1 MIRHYLR
8 TLCYPGD
15 DGKWKLNLLHA
26 TIQIGVP
33 VIGAIAS
40 HLLGIRIDQRQN
52 IFSLISVITGL
63 MCTVAALLFETRTST
78 LRSDSLTTHR
88 DENSVDELFY
98 LCCWLIVAGILGSLL
113 LFLPDLSYPVSIPIL
128 LRDLYSC
135 VCMAFVLHFAMA
147 MSSFATRFIRIYIRT
162 AEHRD

>member
-1 MIRHYLR
+1 MIRHYLG
-8 TLCYPGD
+8 TLCYLGD
-15 DGKWKLNLLHA
+15 DGKRKLNLLHA
-26 TIQIGVP
+26 TVQIGVP
-33 VIGAIAS
+33 IMGAIVS
-40 HLLGIRIDQRQN
+40 HFLGIKIDQRQN

-78 LRSDSLTTHR
+78 LRSDSLATCR

-98 LCCWLIVAGILGSLL
+98 LVGILGSLL